1 MGWQGS
7 AGFRC
12 LATGGLPFPPS
23 LNPPVHSTLFTP
35 AAPPR
40 VLQPASTPTPL
51 RVAICPMK
59 RVASANQDLYIT
71 LESALNKAAVVAL
84 QTNMDILTKVLPY
97 LRRDAKACVS
107 AKELTST
114 HASKLSARESAL

>member
-1 MGWQGS
+1 
-7 AGFRC
+7 
-12 LATGGLPFPPS
+12 
-23 LNPPVHSTLFTP
+23 
-35 AAPPR
+35 
-40 VLQPASTPTPL
+40 
-51 RVAICPMK
+51 MK

-97 LRRDAKACVS
+97 LRRVATACVS